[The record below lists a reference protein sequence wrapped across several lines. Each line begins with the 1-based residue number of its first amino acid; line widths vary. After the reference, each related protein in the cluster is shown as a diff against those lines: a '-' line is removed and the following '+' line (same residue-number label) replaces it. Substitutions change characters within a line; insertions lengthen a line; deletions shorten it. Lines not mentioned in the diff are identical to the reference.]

1 MLDVYLTVDVEVWCD
16 GWIGIDAKFPAAFR
30 KYIYGPTGH
39 GEYGLPY
46 LTKVLN
52 SHQLTGVFFVEPLFS
67 CRFGLAPL
75 VEIVHLLTST
85 RQEVQLHLHTEW
97 VDEARVPLLEGVN
110 GKRQHLRYFS
120 LQEQAQLIRIGQHL
134 LEEAGAQSPEAFR
147 AGSFG
152 LNQDTLVALRQ
163 CGIHI
168 DSSYNATM
176 MGMSSGISPVESLL
190 DVTYVSGVHEVPM
203 TVFKDGLGKMRHTQ
217 LTACSFSEL
226 EGLLWRSLE
235 TGRQSF
241 VLLMHNFELLNASMT
256 RRDPIVVK
264 RFHQL
269 CEFLDRNRDAF
280 RVRGFKDWQASTQP
294 TCTSMLTAHWWH
306 TGQRVAEQALR
317 RSFA

>member
-1 MLDVYLTVDVEVWCD
+1 MLDIYLTVDVEVWCN
-16 GWIGIDAKFPAAFR
+16 GWIGIDAKFPAAF
-30 KYIYGPTGH
+30 KTYIYGSTKDGD
-39 GEYGLPY
+39 YGLPY

-67 CRFGLAPL
+67 CRFGMAPL
-75 VEIVHLLTST
+75 VEIVQLLTT
-85 RQEVQLHLHTEW
+85 GNQEVQLHLHTEW
-97 VDEARVPLLEGVN
+97 VDEAKVPLLESVD

-120 LQEQAQLIRIGQHL
+120 LKEQVQLMRIGQRL

-152 LNQDTLVALRQ
+152 LNQDTLAALSQ

-176 MGMSSGISPVESLL
+176 MGMSSGISPGEPLL
-190 DVTYVSGVHEVPM
+190 DVTYVSGIHEVPM
-203 TVFKDGLGKMRHTQ
+203 TVFKDGFGKMRHTQ

-241 VLLMHNFELLNASMT
+241 VVLMHNFELLNTSMN
-256 RRDPIVVK
+256 RHDPIVVK

-280 RVRGFKDWQASTQP
+280 RVRGFKDWHASTQP
-294 TCTSMLTAHWWH
+294 KCTQMLSTPWLH
-306 TGQRVAEQALR
+306 TGQRVLEQALR
-317 RSFA
+317 RSFI